1 MAKTKYP
8 LDVWDDMPKDM
19 RRYISEYGW
28 NFSKRAYEYA
38 ASLMRKYNSAT
49 GKLEKVEP
57 FTKDQ
62 VDEML
67 TKNGVKI
74 ENNVMYNYV
83 YIATMAKADFYKSS
97 LQDEKSLCLFIKDY
111 IDDVDA
117 STETAFRR
125 WEATMR
131 GNGTPI
137 DWSDLV

>member
-1 MAKTKYP
+1 MK
-8 LDVWDDMPKDM
+8 
-19 RRYISEYGW
+19 RYIREFGW

-38 ASLMRKYNSAT
+38 VKQMRKLNSAT

-67 TKNGVKI
+67 TKYGIKI

-83 YIATMAKADFYKSS
+83 YVATMAKSDYYKSS
-97 LQDEKSLCLFIKDY
+97 LPDEKSLCLFIKDY

-117 STETAFRR
+117 SPETAFRCWWAKR
-125 WEATMR
+125 IGDGE
-131 GNGTPI
+131 PI
-137 DWSDLV
+137 DWEEML

>member
-1 MAKTKYP
+1 MKKVP
-8 LDVWDDMPKDM
+8 LDIYDDMPYYMK
-19 RRYISEYGW
+19 RYIQEFGW
-28 NFSKRAYEYA
+28 NFTKRAYEYA
-38 ASLMRKYNSAT
+38 VKYMRKFNSAT

-67 TKNGVKI
+67 TKYSVKV

-83 YIATMAKADFYKSS
+83 YVATMAKSDYYKSS

-117 STETAFRR
+117 SPEKAFRC
-125 WEATMR
+125 WWAKCIC
-131 GNGTPI
+131 NGEPI
-137 DWSDLV
+137 DWEEML

>member
-1 MAKTKYP
+1 MIIRYP

-19 RRYISEYGW
+19 KRYIREYGW
-28 NFSKRAYEYA
+28 NFTKRAYEYA
-38 ASLMRKYNSAT
+38 AGLMRKHNPAT

-57 FTKDQ
+57 LTKDQ

-67 TKNGVKI
+67 TKYGIKI

-83 YIATMAKADFYKSS
+83 YVATMAKSDYYKSS
-97 LQDEKSLCLFIKDY
+97 LPDEKALCLFVKDY

-117 STETAFRR
+117 SPETAFRR

-137 DWSDLV
+137 DWSELV

>member
-1 MAKTKYP
+1 MRKYP
-8 LDVWDDMPKDM
+8 LDIYDDMPRHMK
-19 RRYISEYGW
+19 RYIREFGW

-38 ASLMRKYNSAT
+38 VKQMRKLNSAT

-67 TKNGVKI
+67 TKYGIKI

-83 YIATMAKADFYKSS
+83 YVATMAKSDYYKSS
-97 LQDEKSLCLFIKDY
+97 LPDEKSLCLFIKDY

-117 STETAFRR
+117 SPETAFRCWWAKR
-125 WEATMR
+125 IGDGE
-131 GNGTPI
+131 PI
-137 DWSDLV
+137 DWEEML